1 MKMSKKTHNMVVLSE
16 LSSLFCEGFDICVM
30 LCRACNLMMIH
41 AKWIR
46 NPLTHGTKTIKTF
59 TKSTKNTTANKL
71 VTQKKTIREAVS
83 NVEITVTKQI
93 QLV

>member
-1 MKMSKKTHNMVVLSE
+1 MVVLSE
-16 LSSLFCEGFDICVM
+16 LSSLFCEDFDICVI
-30 LCRACNLMMIH
+30 LCRACNLTMIH

-59 TKSTKNTTANKL
+59 TKSTKNTTGNKL
-71 VTQKKTIREAVS
+71 VTHTQKKTREAVS